1 MTFLFLI
8 GKSNEVRAFPFVF
21 YNHKEKPGR
30 FCCRIR
36 DCQKPARPFCSELHS
51 LDLPVSFR
59 ITGATSAANR
69 SMFSAAFLNGIPP
82 ISICARNR

>member
-21 YNHKEKPGR
+21 YNHEEKAGPILLSNPR
-30 FCCRIR
+30 LTC
-36 DCQKPARPFCSELHS
+36 PPFCSELHS

>member
-8 GKSNEVRAFPFVF
+8 GKSNEIGAFPFVF
-21 YNHKEKPGR
+21 YNHKEKAGPILLSNPRLTG
-30 FCCRIR
+30 
-36 DCQKPARPFCSELHS
+36 RPFCSELHS